1 MGHVDEGDAHLL
13 LDALELDLHILAEL
27 QVQGTQRLVQ
37 KQHLGPVHQSPGD
50 GHPLLLAAGEGVGLA
65 VLKALEADDLQHF
78 HDPLVDLLL
87 GNFYLPLSGGVI
99 GVRPPLHPQAE
110 RNIFID
116 VQVRKQ
122 GVFLENGIDLPL
134 IGRNVINPHTVEQDV
149 SGRRSREAAN
159 DPQRGGL
166 TAPAGSE
173 QCEEFLVIDIKID
186 VIQYRFIVVHHAEI
200 PQANQLFGHVSSP
213 ISIVFLSVKA
223 RLFSLLRGNL
233 SRRNSAF

>member
-1 MGHVDEGDAHLL
+1 M
-13 LDALELDLHILAEL
+13 
-27 QVQGTQRLVQ
+27 
-37 KQHLGPVHQSPGD
+37 
-50 GHPLLLAAGEGVGLA
+50 
-65 VLKALEADDLQHF
+65 LKALEADDLQHF

-110 RNIFID
+110 GD
-116 VQVRKQ
+116 VLVHVQVREQ

-173 QCEEFLVIDIKID
+173 QCEEFFVIDIKID
-186 VIQYRFIVVHHAEI
+186 VIQYRFVVKRHAQV

-213 ISIVFLSVKA
+213 ISIIFLYKYT

-233 SRRNSAF
+233 SRRNSAI